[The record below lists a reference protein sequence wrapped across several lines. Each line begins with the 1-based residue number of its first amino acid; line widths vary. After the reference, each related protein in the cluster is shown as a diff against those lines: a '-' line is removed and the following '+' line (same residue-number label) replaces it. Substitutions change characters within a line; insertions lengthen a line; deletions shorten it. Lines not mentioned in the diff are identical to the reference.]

1 MDNKKDDKYYI
12 NKVIENINS
21 IITYTKE
28 LTYKELLNSQIVID
42 ATMFRL
48 VQLVENINHISK

>member
-28 LTYKELLNSQIVID
+28 LTYKELLKKLS
-42 ATMFRL
+42 
-48 VQLVENINHISK
+48 